1 MTEFQLEPIPQLLR
15 RIQHEYL
22 EMPGLQLTLQQA
34 QRLWG
39 LDAPSC
45 EALLNGLV
53 ELNFLIRRPDG
64 KFGRFSEGS
73 GAASPFR
80 MARATLGDPPSAT
93 RKQSA

>member
-1 MTEFQLEPIPQLLR
+1 MKDPQLEPNAQLMR
-15 RIQHEYL
+15 RVQHEYL

-39 LDAPSC
+39 LDAASC

-53 ELNFLIRRPDG
+53 ELSFLIRRPNG
-64 KFGRFSEGS
+64 NFGRFSEGS
-73 GAASPFR
+73 GVASPVR
-80 MARATLGDPPSAT
+80 MARATLGDEPLTP